1 MSKRTYF
8 DPPWLTDS
16 VERQPEQAESGGRLG
31 SLANPSTGQIGP
43 TFRSDLRLSV
53 PTISSTAHR
62 AAHAVALKQVLEV
75 TTAILGEFNRS
86 LQHPEIRELQW
97 QQQNKVAVDV
107 VFVRR

>member
-1 MSKRTYF
+1 
-8 DPPWLTDS
+8 
-16 VERQPEQAESGGRLG
+16 
-31 SLANPSTGQIGP
+31 
-43 TFRSDLRLSV
+43 
-53 PTISSTAHR
+53 
-62 AAHAVALKQVLEV
+62 VALKQVLEV